1 MSIASRIGKTLAPNV
16 HQVAPGLTSAF
27 VHEALDRAING
38 VGPLPAA
45 ALAAETQLE
54 EQHGDVE
61 RAVHEV
67 IENHVAW
74 AGAQGLLTNL
84 GGLVTLPVMVPAN
97 IMGLTLVQCRMV
109 AGIAHL
115 RGYDLADMRV
125 HNAILAALLGDEA
138 VLVLLKKKQIPGTP
152 MAIATAPLYDDS
164 IDQVMAGQ
172 VAAAMVAQ
180 VAGKRIVIAAG
191 KRVPIVGGLLGGS
204 ADAYATWRVGRY
216 VQREFLPRRAR

>member
-1 MSIASRIGKTLAPNV
+1 MSIASRIGKNLAPSV
-16 HQVAPGLTSAF
+16 TQVAPGLTSAF

-38 VGPLPAA
+38 VGPFPAA
-45 ALAAETQLE
+45 ALAAEKQLD

-61 RAVHEV
+61 RGVHEV
-67 IENHVAW
+67 IENHVRF
-74 AGAQGLLTNL
+74 AGAQGLVTNL
-84 GGLVTLPVMVPAN
+84 GGVVTLPVMVPAN
-97 IMGLTLVQCRMV
+97 IMGLTLLQCRMV

-138 VLVLLKKKQIPGTP
+138 VLVLLKKKKIPGTP

-172 VAAAMVAQ
+172 VAAAMVAK
-180 VAGKRIVIAAG
+180 VAGKQIVITAG
-191 KRVPIVGGLLGGS
+191 KRVPIVGGLLGAGT
-204 ADAYATWRVGRY
+204 DAYSTWLVGRY
-216 VQREFLPRRAR
+216 AQREFLPRRAR

>member
-1 MSIASRIGKTLAPNV
+1 MSIASRIGKNLAPSV
-16 HQVAPGLTSAF
+16 TQVAPGLTSAF

-45 ALAAETQLE
+45 ALAAEKQLD

-61 RAVHEV
+61 RGVHEV
-67 IENHVAW
+67 IENHVRC
-74 AGAQGLLTNL
+74 AGAQGLVTNL

-97 IMGLTLVQCRMV
+97 IMGLTLLQCRMV

-125 HNAILAALLGDEA
+125 AQRDPGRLLGEERM
-138 VLVLLKKKQIPGTP
+138 LLLLKKKKIPGTP

-164 IDQVMAGQ
+164 IDQVMAGE
-172 VAAAMVAQ
+172 VAAAMVAR
-180 VAGKRIVIAAG
+180 VAGKQIVITAG
-191 KRVPIVGGLLGGS
+191 KRVPIVGGLLGAGT
-204 ADAYATWRVGRY
+204 DAYSTWLVGRY
-216 VQREFLPRRAR
+216 AQREFLPRRAR

>member
-1 MSIASRIGKTLAPNV
+1 MSIASRIGKNLAPSV
-16 HQVAPGLTSAF
+16 TQVAPGLTSAF

-38 VGPLPAA
+38 VGPFPAA
-45 ALAAETQLE
+45 ALAAEKQLD

-61 RAVHEV
+61 RGIHEV
-67 IENHVAW
+67 IENHVRF
-74 AGAQGLLTNL
+74 AGAQGLVTNL
-84 GGLVTLPVMVPAN
+84 GGVVTLPVMVPAN
-97 IMGLTLVQCRMV
+97 IMGLTLLQCRMV

-138 VLVLLKKKQIPGTP
+138 VLVLLKKKKIPGTP

-172 VAAAMVAQ
+172 VAAAMVAK
-180 VAGKRIVIAAG
+180 VAGKQIVITAG
-191 KRVPIVGGLLGGS
+191 KRVPIVGGLLGAGT
-204 ADAYATWRVGRY
+204 DAYSTWLVGRY
-216 VQREFLPRRAR
+216 AQREFLPRRAR

>member
-1 MSIASRIGKTLAPNV
+1 MSIASRIGKNLAPSV
-16 HQVAPGLTSAF
+16 TQVAPGLTSAF

-38 VGPLPAA
+38 VGPFPAA
-45 ALAAETQLE
+45 ALAAEKQLD

-67 IENHVAW
+67 IENHVRF
-74 AGAQGLLTNL
+74 AGAQGLVTNL
-84 GGLVTLPVMVPAN
+84 GGVVTLPVMVPAN
-97 IMGLTLVQCRMV
+97 IMGLTLLQCRMV

-138 VLVLLKKKQIPGTP
+138 VLVLLKKKKIPGTP

-172 VAAAMVAQ
+172 VAAAMVAK
-180 VAGKRIVIAAG
+180 VAGKQIVITAG
-191 KRVPIVGGLLGGS
+191 KRVPIVGGLLGAGT
-204 ADAYATWRVGRY
+204 DAYSTWLVGRY
-216 VQREFLPRRAR
+216 AQREFLPRRAR

>member
-1 MSIASRIGKTLAPNV
+1 MSIASRIGKNLAPSV
-16 HQVAPGLTSAF
+16 TQVAPGLTSAF

-38 VGPLPAA
+38 VGPFPAA
-45 ALAAETQLE
+45 ALAAEKQLD

-61 RAVHEV
+61 RGVHEV
-67 IENHVAW
+67 IENHVRF
-74 AGAQGLLTNL
+74 AGAQGLVTNL
-84 GGLVTLPVMVPAN
+84 GGVVTLPVMVPAN
-97 IMGLTLVQCRMV
+97 IMGLTLLQCRMV

-138 VLVLLKKKQIPGTP
+138 VLVLLRKKKIPGTP

-172 VAAAMVAQ
+172 VAAAMVAK
-180 VAGKRIVIAAG
+180 VAGKQIVITAG
-191 KRVPIVGGLLGGS
+191 KRVPIVGGLLGAGT
-204 ADAYATWRVGRY
+204 DAYSTWLVGRY
-216 VQREFLPRRAR
+216 AQREFLPRRAR

>member
-1 MSIASRIGKTLAPNV
+1 MSIASRIGKNLAPSV
-16 HQVAPGLTSAF
+16 THVAPGLTSAF

-38 VGPLPAA
+38 VGPFPAA
-45 ALAAETQLE
+45 ALAAEKQLD

-61 RAVHEV
+61 RGVHEV
-67 IENHVAW
+67 IENHVRF
-74 AGAQGLLTNL
+74 AGAQGLVTNL
-84 GGLVTLPVMVPAN
+84 GGVVTLPVMVPAN
-97 IMGLTLVQCRMV
+97 IMGLTLLQCRMV

-138 VLVLLKKKQIPGTP
+138 VLTLLKKKKIPGTP

-172 VAAAMVAQ
+172 VAAAMVAK
-180 VAGKRIVIAAG
+180 VAGKQIVISAG
-191 KRVPIVGGLLGGS
+191 KRVPIVGGLLGAGT
-204 ADAYATWRVGRY
+204 DAYSTWLVGRY
-216 VQREFLPRRAR
+216 AQREFLPRRAR

>member
-45 ALAAETQLE
+45 ALAAEAQLE

-67 IENHVAW
+67 IENHVRW

-138 VLVLLKKKQIPGTP
+138 VLVLLKKKKIPGTP

-172 VAAAMVAQ
+172 VAAAMVAK
-180 VAGKRIVIAAG
+180 VAGKQIVITAG
-191 KRVPIVGGLLGGS
+191 KRVPIVGGLLGAGT
-204 ADAYATWRVGRY
+204 DAYSTWLVGRY
-216 VQREFLPRRAR
+216 AQREFLPRRAR

>member
-1 MSIASRIGKTLAPNV
+1 M
-16 HQVAPGLTSAF
+16 
-27 VHEALDRAING
+27 
-38 VGPLPAA
+38 
-45 ALAAETQLE
+45 
-54 EQHGDVE
+54 
-61 RAVHEV
+61 
-67 IENHVAW
+67 
-74 AGAQGLLTNL
+74 
-84 GGLVTLPVMVPAN
+84 
-97 IMGLTLVQCRMV
+97 
-109 AGIAHL
+109 
-115 RGYDLADMRV
+115 
-125 HNAILAALLGDEA
+125 
-138 VLVLLKKKQIPGTP
+138 LLKKKQIPGTP